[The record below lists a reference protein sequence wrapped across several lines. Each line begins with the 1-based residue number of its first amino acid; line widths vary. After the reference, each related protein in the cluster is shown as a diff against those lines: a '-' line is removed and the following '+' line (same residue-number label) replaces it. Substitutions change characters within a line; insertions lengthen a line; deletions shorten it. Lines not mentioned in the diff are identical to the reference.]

1 MLANLAKATVMVV
14 DSGKTRRRELEG
26 AVKRLTQANT
36 RLVGAVLTKVGRAGK
51 GYGDGYGYG
60 YGYGYSYDYMYGY
73 GNRGAD
79 KASPEAET
87 A

>member
-1 MLANLAKATVMVV
+1 MVV

-51 GYGDGYGYG
+51 GYG

-73 GNRGAD
+73 GNRGGD